1 MSGARYLAEN
11 TDAVNLSVC
20 SYQFDVEHDTGD
32 VYYINLKKPWT
43 KKRRKK

>member
-11 TDAVNLSVC
+11 TDAVNLSAY
-20 SYQFDVEHDTGD
+20 SYQFDVEHVTGD
-32 VYYINLKKPWT
+32 VHYINLKKPWT